1 MKLFYKHTPTARRQ
15 GWLVAQDTGL
25 HAGGEEQGADRH
37 PPLQAGIHLAGA
49 VEPVREFARPHKR
62 GGENDLASEQAMG
75 GGRSEQ
81 PQQGVHGV
89 ACV

>member
-37 PPLQAGIHLAGA
+37 PRFQPGGHLQGRMD
-49 VEPVREFARPHKR
+49 PVGELTCPHER
-62 GGENDLASEQAMG
+62 GRENDLASLQAMG